1 MKKRILSLILSFFIM
16 ACGILSPLQ
25 PVYTVHASALAGAA
39 LAAGE
44 TLQFIS
50 AVMAAGGVAIS
61 VKELLKPVQ
70 TNIEKD
76 IGKSIDWDN
85 YDWGDLLD
93 SPSTQSQI
101 DQTEEKVKEYYDNA
115 VKDWVKNHQG
125 SSETTPSPEP
135 TPTSGAENPPV
146 TVAPIDPDTVTPPDW
161 DTLKNNSLDKG
172 FLALGAATF
181 ACLKNALDDFL
192 IDIFDNEKVTQD
204 SSNHFSGQKFLG
216 KVFSSGISSSGSFY
230 QKTSY
235 CYLNPS
241 YNFPKFKV
249 IKSSYG
255 CYSLNAPDFS
265 GKYRF
270 DCYTISSYSPGKT
283 YVSNSQARS
292 SSDHPDCD
300 DSSFTDVNSYFI
312 SYIPYTLDG
321 VDYPAMTKPLPK
333 PAILPSTDT
342 KSDYDNN
349 KAPSADESPAPA
361 IILPT
366 LEDLKNLLNQ
376 HENAEDDDK
385 PAIVTDFLTSH
396 YTDPTTDPEPTTA
409 PDPDPQPT
417 IDPENPDITVTPD
430 PENPDVDDGDPMTDY
445 KTDLRLVFPFC
456 IPFDLIHLIKAFDAE
471 PQAPVFEFP
480 VDIEFTNP
488 FNQKKILDYHE
499 TFKLDMSDYE
509 DVIKI
514 LRIFEVIFFIIGLL
528 MITRQ
533 HMIKG

>member
-172 FLALGAATF
+172 FLALGAATY
-181 ACLKNALDDFL
+181 ACLKTAFSNFWDNIMNIAHVDETVPSDAV
-192 IDIFDNEKVTQD
+192 DIIAG
-204 SSNHFSGQKFLG
+204 SGYPCYLYETYK
-216 KVFSSGISSSGSFY
+216 SGYYTRRYLYVCEYGSFTY
-230 QKTSY
+230 SNRSGLEFLSGKLYYSPSPSDPFHLSQEFG
-235 CYLNPS
+235 LLGGGNS
-241 YNFPKFKV
+241 YNFLITNLPDFDTKADGFAWQNNLPSSTP
-249 IKSSYG
+249 KSS
-255 CYSLNAPDFS
+255 
-265 GKYRF
+265 
-270 DCYTISSYSPGKT
+270 
-283 YVSNSQARS
+283 
-292 SSDHPDCD
+292 
-300 DSSFTDVNSYFI
+300 
-312 SYIPYTLDG
+312 
-321 VDYPAMTKPLPK
+321 
-333 PAILPSTDT
+333 ILPSTDL
-342 KSDYDNN
+342 KNDYDNN
-349 KAPSADESPAPA
+349 TSPSLPDESPAPA

-376 HENAEDDDK
+376 HENAENDDK
-385 PAIVTDFLTSH
+385 PAIVTDFLTNH
-396 YTDPTTDPEPTTA
+396 YKDPTTDPEPTTA
-409 PDPDPQPT
+409 PDPDPNPDPDPQPT
-417 IDPENPDITVTPD
+417 TDPENPDITVTPD